1 MRHRSRAR
9 FLVPLFLLGALVPPG
24 AWAATGWIPPRTVT
38 VLLPGATV
46 APGSVHTLEM
56 TIRANGVPAN
66 VDWAVTTGGP
76 YPLGVSPASGSTYV
90 PADSIGRVTF
100 TVTAPPESVWVAT
113 ISVELK
119 ESLSG
124 RHVARI
130 SAPILSA
137 YGGRPE
143 VWPAPSSWAAPA
155 NTSGA
160 LTFQVHGMAA
170 VAETLDVTAD
180 RSNPDP
186 NNAGAL
192 FPGSPPPA
200 TPFLP
205 AQATIAITVP
215 TTIAGSAY
223 AGNANTVS
231 CTVSSLFG
239 NSTASAHA
247 LASAAL
253 PESLPTALVPVGLV
267 PMAEPAAGRDGPV
280 ELPWRGLWLLPAG
293 LEGVRVIRSGP
304 SLEGIGPIDTIASGT
319 DDRLVGRVRIPS
331 FAASLAVVPGFVGP
345 AGDTLDL
352 GLLAAGRAGLMLL
365 DLRTVVDPPFG
376 TWEDFFDQDLNGIDD
391 RILRTIP
398 LSGFA
403 TDVTWFRAPSGRIV
417 ALVAEADTGSVPVS
431 ASYNPAAVVAGTG
444 AGVVGIDVTAA
455 YDSLGGVPYA
465 AGTLATPGSTLDLE
479 LRRAGTGAPDLAIAD
494 GAAGVSIYHLTAGA
508 GAPATI
514 TYTPLGSVALSGMWG
529 TPYARDLCWIPGT
542 RDSVYLAV
550 GASAGGTQIVRAP
563 LGGAPSLVLSQQN
576 SGGAIGLGGAWTG
589 NLGVAMGAGGVALL
603 RVPGAAELDRIA
615 SAAPPPYT
623 APVLLARGQTWTEG
637 RPLEL
642 ALHRT
647 PSSAASSM
655 AFLNTAGPIPDLL
668 VSDGPRALLL
678 RPGAVTITGV
688 AGSRTPPRAVPLQIS
703 IAPNP
708 LGERAEIRVFDPSA
722 KAGLRPVDARIF
734 DVQGRLVRR
743 LQKEVPS
750 GTASTGSAR
759 FTWDGRD
766 DRGRRLGSGRYWLRV
781 REGSREASRP
791 VLILR

>member
-247 LASAAL
+247 LSSAAL

-431 ASYNPAAVVAGTG
+431 A
-444 AGVVGIDVTAA
+444 
-455 YDSLGGVPYA
+455 L
-465 AGTLATPGSTLDLE
+465 
-479 LRRAGTGAPDLAIAD
+479 
-494 GAAGVSIYHLTAGA
+494 
-508 GAPATI
+508 
-514 TYTPLGSVALSGMWG
+514 
-529 TPYARDLCWIPGT
+529 
-542 RDSVYLAV
+542 
-550 GASAGGTQIVRAP
+550 
-563 LGGAPSLVLSQQN
+563 
-576 SGGAIGLGGAWTG
+576 
-589 NLGVAMGAGGVALL
+589 
-603 RVPGAAELDRIA
+603 
-615 SAAPPPYT
+615 
-623 APVLLARGQTWTEG
+623 
-637 RPLEL
+637 
-642 ALHRT
+642 
-647 PSSAASSM
+647 
-655 AFLNTAGPIPDLL
+655 
-668 VSDGPRALLL
+668 
-678 RPGAVTITGV
+678 
-688 AGSRTPPRAVPLQIS
+688 
-703 IAPNP
+703 
-708 LGERAEIRVFDPSA
+708 
-722 KAGLRPVDARIF
+722 
-734 DVQGRLVRR
+734 
-743 LQKEVPS
+743 
-750 GTASTGSAR
+750 
-759 FTWDGRD
+759 
-766 DRGRRLGSGRYWLRV
+766 
-781 REGSREASRP
+781 
-791 VLILR
+791 